1 MNNSDI
7 KIGFVSL
14 GCSKNLMDTEVMLY
28 HLVEQ
33 GYTVVSD
40 DSEADVVI
48 INTCAFIE
56 SAAQEAVDNILDVA
70 WLKENRSLRAI
81 VVTGC
86 LAERYR
92 EQLLDEMPEI
102 DAVIGVGSI
111 HKIAEAVA
119 SVLEGRRYTDFADK
133 EKVALG
139 GSRIVTTGDAYA
151 YLKISEGCS
160 NHCTYCAIPS
170 IRGKMRSR
178 PMEELVE
185 EAKELSDMGI
195 RELCIIA
202 QDTTSYGLDIYGR
215 LALPELLSRL
225 AKETDFHWIRLLYLY
240 PDRITDELLDV
251 ICENENVLPYFDIPI
266 QHIADSVLHRMN
278 RRGNGALVRDV
289 IAKIRARIP
298 DAVLRTTVMVG
309 FPGETEGDFTE
320 LCEFV
325 RDTRFDRLGAFT
337 YSAEEGTPA
346 AEFADQIDP
355 QTAQDRMDIIMAA
368 QLEIAAA
375 ASEARVGTST
385 EVLCEGF
392 DPVAECFYGRSAAEA
407 PEVDGRVYFTVPSGV
422 ERPDEGDLVVVDL
435 TRAIDHDLFGEMTAL
450 L

>member
-1 MNNSDI
+1 
-7 KIGFVSL
+7 
-14 GCSKNLMDTEVMLY
+14 MLH

-33 GYTVVSD
+33 GYTLVSD

-119 SVLEGRRYTDFADK
+119 SVLEGKRYTDFSDK
-133 EKVALG
+133 EKVELG
-139 GSRIVTTGDAYA
+139 GSRIVTTGDAYG
-151 YLKISEGCS
+151 YLKIAEGCS
-160 NHCTYCAIPS
+160 NHCTYCAIPG
-170 IRGKMRSR
+170 IRGKIRSR

-185 EAKELSDMGI
+185 EAKELSDMGL
-195 RELCIIA
+195 RELCVIA

-251 ICENENVLPYFDIPI
+251 ICENDNILPYFDIPI
-266 QHIADSVLHRMN
+266 QHIADGVLHRMN
-278 RRGNGALVRDV
+278 RRGDGALVRDV

-298 DAVLRTTVMVG
+298 EATLRTTVMVG
-309 FPGETEGDFTE
+309 FPGETEEDFTE

-346 AEFADQIDP
+346 ADFADQIES

-375 ASEARVGTST
+375 ASEARVGTSP

-392 DPVAECFYGRSAAEA
+392 DMVAECFYGRSAAEA
-407 PEVDGRVYFTVPSGV
+407 PEVDGRVYFTVPAGA
-422 ERPDEGDLVVVDL
+422 ERPEEGDLVRVEI
-435 TRAIDHDLFGEMTAL
+435 TRAIDHDLFGEMTAIL
-450 L
+450 

>member
-14 GCSKNLMDTEVMLY
+14 GCSKNLVDTEVMLH
-28 HLVEQ
+28 HLVEK
-33 GYTVVSD
+33 GYTLVSE

-56 SAAQEAVDNILDVA
+56 SAAQESVDNILDVA
-70 WLKENRSLRAI
+70 WLKENRSLRGI

-92 EQLLDEMPEI
+92 EELFVEMPEV

-111 HKIAEAVA
+111 HKIADAVEAVL
-119 SVLEGRRYTDFADK
+119 SGQRFSDFSDR
-133 EKVALG
+133 EKVSLG
-139 GSRIVTTGDAYA
+139 GSRIVTTGDAYG
-151 YLKISEGCS
+151 YLKIAEGCS
-160 NHCTYCAIPS
+160 NHCTYCAIPG

-178 PMEELVE
+178 PMDELVE
-185 EAKELSDMGI
+185 EATELCDMGLKEL
-195 RELCIIA
+195 CVIA

-225 AKETDFHWIRLLYLY
+225 AQETDFHWIRLLYLY

-251 ICENENVLPYFDIPI
+251 ICAHENIVPYFDLPV
-266 QHIADSVLHRMN
+266 QHISDSVLHRMN
-278 RRGNGALVRDV
+278 RRGDGALIREV

-309 FPGETEGDFTE
+309 FPGETEEDFTE

-325 RDTRFDRLGAFT
+325 RDTGFDRLGAFT

-346 AEFADQIDP
+346 AAFPDQTDP
-355 QTAQDRMDIIMAA
+355 QTAQDRMDIIMSA
-368 QLEIAAA
+368 QLGIAAKK
-375 ASEARVGTST
+375 SEARVGTCP

-392 DPVAECFYGRSAAEA
+392 DAVAGCFYGRSAAEA
-407 PEVDGRVYFTVPSGV
+407 PEVDGRVYFTVPAGA
-422 ERPDEGDLVVVDL
+422 EKPAEGDLVLVDI
-435 TRAIDHDLFGEMTAL
+435 TRAIDYDLFGEMTRIL
-450 L
+450 